1 MNTHARPLTFLLP
14 AGLAFLALLAA
25 AAPPPATPESAIRQ
39 WPAFSRSAARA
50 MIAKYGE
57 PSQFDGRMLAWFN
70 NGIWRRTI
78 VYRDPV
84 RFPGRAP
91 GRNVLQQTIAY
102 LAPQEKVDELRRFSP
117 RLNASLT
124 AGEMTFTSESE
135 GKNIMAM
142 NLADEIVVGKR
153 DVATAQDFFS
163 KTSRLAASGK
173 SSPYMAAP
181 HFDIDNSRY
190 MTPTGPDQ

>member
-1 MNTHARPLTFLLP
+1 MNTRLRPMTSLFA
-14 AGLAFLALLAA
+14 AGLAFLALIAA
-25 AAPPPATPESAIRQ
+25 AAPPPATPESVIRR
-39 WPAFSRSAARA
+39 WPAFSRSEARA

-91 GRNVLQQTIAY
+91 GRDVLQQTIAY
-102 LAPQEKVDELRRFSP
+102 LAPREKIAELKRFSP
-117 RLNASLT
+117 RLDASLT

-142 NLADEIVVGKR
+142 NLADEIVTGRR
-153 DVATAQDFFS
+153 DYAAAQDFFS

-173 SSPYMAAP
+173 SSPYMTAP
-181 HFDIDNSRY
+181 RFDVDNSRY
-190 MTPTGPDQ
+190 MTPTGPDR